1 MQDLVYLKSDC
12 TYIYNVDIY
21 IGSYKNMID
30 DYILSCYFEIVKKCF
45 FGLKLCNEIGDL
57 VTFDCFH

>member
-21 IGSYKNMID
+21 MGTYNMID
-30 DYILSCYFEIVKKCF
+30 DYILLNSFLVISKL
-45 FGLKLCNEIGDL
+45 LKNAFS
-57 VTFDCFH
+57 V